1 MSSPSKG
8 SSFGKSLS
16 PFANLQVQCTRFGL
30 SYVFWLYLQVLWL
43 DSGYWLFLLRGALPS
58 IKESPVAQHIDIT
71 NASIRKLS
79 RQQLQN
85 QVLGHANDRVF
96 QCSSWIEKFKK
107 SLNLG
112 WLEIDVLGFF
122 SQNEKRPLT
131 CVWHQGSNWKPA
143 CMKDCFF
150 HLLGAHPSHSIF
162 KLSWQRSTLA
172 NALFLYDCYYHEKN

>member
-1 MSSPSKG
+1 MSCEDWGTTYSLLLMSSPSKG

-112 WLEIDVLGFF
+112 WLEIDVLVFF
-122 SQNEKRPLT
+122 LRMKKGHSPVCGTRVQIESLPA
-131 CVWHQGSNWKPA
+131 WKTA
-143 CMKDCFF
+143 
-150 HLLGAHPSHSIF
+150 SSIF
-162 KLSWQRSTLA
+162 
-172 NALFLYDCYYHEKN
+172 